1 MMKKPFEQ
9 LSVKN
14 QACQLARE
22 ATGDLAVVRKIKGDI
37 VAIMRDE
44 LRETMSP
51 AAWAEEVGRRIRIA
65 IPGWVTMKV
74 VNGLMIFRLKYGGV
88 K

>member
-1 MMKKPFEQ
+1 MKRFEE

-22 ATGDLAVVRKIKGDI
+22 AAGGLAVVGKIKGDI

-51 AAWAEEVGRRIRIA
+51 ASWAEEVGRRVRVA
-65 IPGWVTMKV
+65 IPGWVAMKV
-74 VNGLMIFRLKYGGV
+74 VNGLMIFRLKHGGV